1 MSTPVKLRLYCS
13 ICARNDFYMDRIR
26 AVADGLGLDYTL
38 EKITDD
44 DVIDRMDLLIPCLY
58 AYCPGCR
65 VLNEQVTS
73 EHPET
78 LCTPALEIN
87 GTLRFWGVP
96 ASDDALRQAL
106 SSLYVNKGRLPRPG
120 EGGRSPKFYLTNRHK
135 PHKINVK
142 LF

>member
-44 DVIDRMDLLIPCLY
+44 DVIDRMDLLMPCLY

-96 ASDDALRQAL
+96 ASDDAAGAVFLII
-106 SSLYVNKGRLPRPG
+106 K
-120 EGGRSPKFYLTNRHK
+120 
-135 PHKINVK
+135 
-142 LF
+142 